1 MSVYPTRKARNIAAF
16 LTLLSGFSHVAQL
29 WFRETDG
36 TALLTAALFGCNEP
50 AERPPSTA
58 AGAVSITTRGASM
71 PAAESATACMSSA
84 IAPSTAAVALLVSP
98 DSSYMTGAVLHVNG
112 GVLMA

>member
-36 TALLTAALFGCNEP
+36 TALLTAAAGMIYLLLGLGLSGQSRF
-50 AERPPSTA
+50 ALWATTVTAA
-58 AGAVSITTRGASM
+58 AGASAGRSLLSAGTSELLLRWHLLADLMVAMLCVYILYTTRDVDM
-71 PAAESATACMSSA
+71 
-84 IAPSTAAVALLVSP
+84 
-98 DSSYMTGAVLHVNG
+98 D
-112 GVLMA
+112 